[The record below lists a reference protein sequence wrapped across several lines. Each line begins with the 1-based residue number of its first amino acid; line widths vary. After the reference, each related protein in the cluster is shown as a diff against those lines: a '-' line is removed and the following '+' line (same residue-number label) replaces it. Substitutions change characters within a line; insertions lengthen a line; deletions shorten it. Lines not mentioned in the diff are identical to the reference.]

1 MQSNSLHPTRRI
13 FMLQATTACLACPAV
28 AQTAPVDE
36 ASDTAVALGYKH
48 DTAKVDTAKFP
59 KHQASQHCANCQ
71 FWQAKPT
78 DAWSGC
84 AMFGRKA
91 QVAKNGWCNAW
102 VRAPG

>member
-1 MQSNSLHPTRRI
+1 MKSIHPTRRV
-13 FMLQATTACLACPAV
+13 FMFQATTACLACPAV
-28 AQTAPVDE
+28 AQTTTPVDE

-48 DTAKVDTAKFP
+48 DTALIDAAKYP

-71 FWQAKPT
+71 FWQGKPT

-102 VRAPG
+102 VKAPG

>member
-1 MQSNSLHPTRRI
+1 MSHPTRRI
-13 FMLQATTACLACPAV
+13 FLFQASTACLAVPAI
-28 AQTAPVDE
+28 AQTNPVDE
-36 ASDTAVALGYKH
+36 ASETAIALGYKH
-48 DTAKVDTAKFP
+48 DTTKVDTAKWP

-78 DAWSGC
+78 DAWSNC

-102 VRAPG
+102 VKAAG

>member
-1 MQSNSLHPTRRI
+1 MTAMNPTRRI
-13 FMLQATTACLACPAV
+13 FILQATTATLAVPAF
-28 AQTAPVDE
+28 AQTAPLDE
-36 ASDTAVALGYKH
+36 ANETAIALGYKH
-48 DTAKVDTAKFP
+48 DTTKVDPAKWP

-91 QVAKNGWCNAW
+91 LVAKNGWCNAW
-102 VRAPG
+102 VKIPG

>member
-1 MQSNSLHPTRRI
+1 MSHPTRRI
-13 FMLQATTACLACPAV
+13 FVMQATLATLACPAS
-28 AQTAPVDE
+28 AQTSPVDE

-48 DTAKVDTAKFP
+48 DTTKVDTAKFP

-84 AMFGRKA
+84 SMFGRKA
-91 QVAKNGWCNAW
+91 QVAKNGWCAAW
-102 VRAPG
+102 IKTPG